1 MRIWKKYVV
10 PRIAAITV
18 VLLGGAGASGADEMA
33 NARITHPA
41 AVTTVAAHTG
51 QLSLR
56 HLVLLGLA
64 KGSLPGRTTICRKR
78 RAKRA
83 TRKPRYGW
91 TVPPAEAA
99 ARELSGV
106 PA

>member
-10 PRIAAITV
+10 PGIAAITV

-64 KGSLPGRTTICRKR
+64 KGSLPGGPPYDDLQEETREENYQEATVRLDSAASGSRRTG
-78 RAKRA
+78 A
-83 TRKPRYGW
+83 
-91 TVPPAEAA
+91 
-99 ARELSGV
+99 
-106 PA
+106 